1 MTHQDLKMAVRQ
13 HAGEFLCEEIHN
25 ERNTKVV
32 TFAHVITEPVGLD
45 GVPDVGDLREF
56 YSTFGSI
63 LFYHDPRSGDAGK
76 YLAPVSTWSELHE
89 FFSDWIEGLEE
100 DEREEILPEWIETV
114 LVIGETPHSGNYILV
129 PTEGAEAGHVFEF
142 DHDGF
147 EFIHEAGSVVEYV
160 QRLLKPDDSKLTE
173 IASHMRFVESDAMVQ
188 WWIRELRDNRGY
200 VAQTDA

>member
-1 MTHQDLKMAVRQ
+1 MLKELDMAVRQ

-32 TFAHVITEPVGLD
+32 HFAHVATAPSDLD

-63 LFYHDPRSGDAGK
+63 LFYHDSETGDAGK
-76 YLAPVSTWSELHE
+76 YLAPIESWAELQE
-89 FFSDWIEGLEE
+89 YFSGWLEDLGDE
-100 DEREEILPEWIETV
+100 EREEILPEWVETA
-114 LVIGETPHSGNYILV
+114 LVIGEIPQSGNYILV

-147 EFIHEAGSVVEYV
+147 EFRHEAASLREYAEH
-160 QRLLKPDDSKLTE
+160 LINPNSAKLTE
-173 IASHMRFVESDAMVQ
+173 IAAHMRFIEGDAMVQ
-188 WWIRELRDNRGY
+188 WWIRELKDNRGH
-200 VAQTDA
+200 VVQTKS